1 MTIIIAVLLS
11 VLIVAADQVIK
22 YFIEANMTV
31 GQRITVI
38 DGMFYLDYT
47 QNRGAAF
54 GMFQD
59 ATLIFAAITVVL
71 IAVFFYLLVTK
82 KFTGKLF
89 TASVILVSGGGI
101 GNLIDRL
108 IRHYVVDY
116 LSLSFFPPVCNF
128 ADYCITI
135 GAVLFI
141 ISVFI
146 VSDNRKKLESKKPA
160 VEAATAEEEKDRPE
174 QISGDSEN
182 E

>member
-108 IRHYVVDY
+108 
-116 LSLSFFPPVCNF
+116 
-128 ADYCITI
+128 
-135 GAVLFI
+135 AVLFI